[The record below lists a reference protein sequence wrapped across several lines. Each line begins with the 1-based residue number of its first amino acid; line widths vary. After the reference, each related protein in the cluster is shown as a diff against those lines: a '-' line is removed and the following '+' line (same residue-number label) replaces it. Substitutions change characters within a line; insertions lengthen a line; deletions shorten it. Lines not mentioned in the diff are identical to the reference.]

1 MLVPI
6 ANAVDVGTITPF
18 GIENVPPVGVTC
30 IEYELPFV
38 HKLGIGAKV
47 GVAGLIILI
56 DIVRVIGQLIAEGV
70 IKQVYVIIVFVP
82 GGTLGWTNTFWDVL
96 MLPRRYWLGCQ
107 LKVNCPGWG
116 GTDQVMLAANGW
128 VQGVIETGEIVGLF
142 K

>member
-1 MLVPI
+1 MLVPS

-70 IKQVYVIIVFVP
+70 IKQVYVIIVFTISV
-82 GGTLGWTNTFWDVL
+82 TLFSNQVTSDPIQNVSNFTAGAGNLT
-96 MLPRRYWLGCQ
+96 Q
-107 LKVNCPGWG
+107 LNFGADQQ
-116 GTDQVMLAANGW
+116 TDIW
-128 VQGVIETGEIVGLF
+128 QGYFGEVTEIGRAHV
-142 K
+142 